1 MNFPNWSTSRTQNP
15 KQTTGYPISTCLD
28 RRTQVQTTFARHN
41 VCRESLSHPTILTF
55 VALPHHISFRSHPLD
70 ILWYP
75 DWVLQLNPPP
85 FGEGFLD
92 IARHGSLLEA
102 SQELEGG

>member
-28 RRTQVQTTFARHN
+28 WRTWVQTTFARHN
-41 VCRESLSHPTILTF
+41 VCHESLSHPTILTF

-75 DWVLQLNPPP
+75 DWVLQLNP
-85 FGEGFLD
+85 L
-92 IARHGSLLEA
+92 LLEKDFWTLLGM
-102 SQELEGG
+102 EVYWKPHRN